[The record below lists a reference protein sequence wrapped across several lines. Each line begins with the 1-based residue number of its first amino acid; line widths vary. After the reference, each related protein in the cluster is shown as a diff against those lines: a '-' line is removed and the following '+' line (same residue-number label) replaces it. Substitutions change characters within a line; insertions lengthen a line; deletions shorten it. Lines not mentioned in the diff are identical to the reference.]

1 MVEYKLIR
9 ILGTVVA
16 VAGIGAAMADSPIG
30 ATVAIVIGGG
40 TYLTGLLGAWWN
52 RRD

>member
-1 MVEYKLIR
+1 MMEYKLIR
-9 ILGTVVA
+9 MLGTVVA
-16 VAGIGAAMADSPIG
+16 VAGVGAAMADSPIG
-30 ATVAIVIGGG
+30 ATVAIVIGGA